1 MISNKTIKFFPGT
14 SLFFLMIV
22 TPSGNQLLKYFVLGI
37 FCFQIFS
44 NFIFYNR
51 IYLHK
56 KIFILFLFF
65 IFIGLFFGAYGLA
78 VNNPGSISVTKL
90 QVIYVI
96 LSMFLI
102 MTINNINI
110 IRHVHRII
118 LFSTLFLLGYH
129 FVAVLNSLGIWP
141 DWLFLEISGKEATFD
156 ISTEAM
162 IRTGR
167 LEIETSASPSVLF
180 LYPYLFT
187 YIFVTKEKNITK
199 YWIAILGTS
208 IFMLIS
214 GVRILLI
221 IFILFSFLI
230 IFFLKFN
237 KGFYNIIVMKKW
249 IRSIAMMLLSIVVIF
264 ELLNLSVISYGWH
277 TLRVFLPLEL
287 SSIVEGGNTV
297 SSYDHATLIPNRRY
311 EQATILYNNWLDK
324 PFFGH
329 GSGAVGYRSN
339 GAPYIRGDITHPWA
353 YELIYSQFLFHWG
366 LIGFLSYALG
376 LFIIYKTLLKIF
388 YLDPIFGPY
397 AISILF
403 GSLGFMVG
411 TASNPYLI
419 RFDSYY
425 VIFLPIAI
433 VNLWLMK
440 KRGKIYS
447 S

>member
-1 MISNKTIKFFPGT
+1 
-14 SLFFLMIV
+14 
-22 TPSGNQLLKYFVLGI
+22 
-37 FCFQIFS
+37 
-44 NFIFYNR
+44 
-51 IYLHK
+51 
-56 KIFILFLFF
+56 
-65 IFIGLFFGAYGLA
+65 
-78 VNNPGSISVTKL
+78 
-90 QVIYVI
+90 
-96 LSMFLI
+96 
-102 MTINNINI
+102 
-110 IRHVHRII
+110 
-118 LFSTLFLLGYH
+118 
-129 FVAVLNSLGIWP
+129 
-141 DWLFLEISGKEATFD
+141 
-156 ISTEAM
+156 
-162 IRTGR
+162 
-167 LEIETSASPSVLF
+167 
-180 LYPYLFT
+180 
-187 YIFVTKEKNITK
+187 
-199 YWIAILGTS
+199 
-208 IFMLIS
+208 
-214 GVRILLI
+214 
-221 IFILFSFLI
+221 
-230 IFFLKFN
+230 
-237 KGFYNIIVMKKW
+237 MKKW